1 MYKDPFIRVD
11 GTRLRPWA
19 SADEADEVMV
29 GRWNKVVRPC
39 DKVYHL
45 GDVAIPRS
53 GLQVL
58 DRLNGDKVLVAGN
71 HDARYDKDLPKYFRA
86 VRAHWK
92 LGNLAL
98 SHVPIHPDSL
108 GKFACNVHGHLHCQ
122 QVLLSDGSPDRR
134 YFNVSVER
142 INYTPIELSHLK
154 SIIDAH

>member
-1 MYKDPFIRVD
+1 MYEMAFVRAD
-11 GTRLRPWA
+11 GTPLRPWT
-19 SADEADEVMV
+19 SSERADEVMV
-29 GRWNKVVRPC
+29 ERWNKVVRPC

-58 DRLNGDKVLVAGN
+58 DRLNGDKVLIGGN
-71 HDARYDKDLPKYFRA
+71 HDSKYDKDLPKYFRA

-92 LGNLAL
+92 LGDLAL

-108 GKFACNVHGHLHCQ
+108 GKFRCNVHGHLHYQ
-122 QVLLSDGSPDRR
+122 QVLLPDGRIDPR

-142 INYTPIELSHLK
+142 IDYTPIELSCLK
-154 SIIDAH
+154 SIIYAR